1 MGVAE
6 AIESSSSLNN
16 WSAFALSET
25 GDSSNGGGAGDKET
39 EEDCMTSSTLS
50 SNSRSECVICM
61 YEFQI
66 GDRIRYLPC
75 LHVYH
80 DMCIDDWLMRSLT
93 CPSCL
98 EPVDAALLQTYET
111 N

>member
-1 MGVAE
+1 MSIFISGSPRTTSNYRFCVVAE
-6 AIESSSSLNN
+6 KEN
-16 WSAFALSET
+16 
-25 GDSSNGGGAGDKET
+25 GDANAAGGEKD
-39 EEDCMTSSTLS
+39 EDCMTSSTLS

-61 YEFQI
+61 YDFQI

-80 DMCIDDWLMRSLT
+80 DVCIDDWLMRSLT

-98 EPVDAALLQTYET
+98 EPVDAALLQTYE
-111 N
+111 NN